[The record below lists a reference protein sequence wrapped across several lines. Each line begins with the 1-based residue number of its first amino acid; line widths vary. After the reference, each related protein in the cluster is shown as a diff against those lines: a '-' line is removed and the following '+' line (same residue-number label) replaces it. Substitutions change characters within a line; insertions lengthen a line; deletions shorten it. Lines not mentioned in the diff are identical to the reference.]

1 MQKVD
6 VRENPAK
13 RENRIKQQW
22 DEQNVFQQSIT
33 NRNNSPSFV
42 FYDGPPTANGMPH
55 AGHVLGRVIK
65 DFVARYKTMRGY
77 QVRRKAG
84 WDTHGLPVELGVEKQ
99 LGISGKQ
106 QIEDYGVE
114 KFIKKCKESVFT
126 YEREWKK
133 FTEAIGYWVDMEDPY
148 VTLNNTYIESEWH
161 ILSTLHKKGLLY
173 KGYRVT
179 PYCPSCQTSL
189 SSHELAQGYK
199 DVKDLT
205 VTAKF
210 KIKDSENE
218 YFLGWTTTPWTL
230 PANVGLA
237 VNPETTYVKVGQNGE
252 IYVVAKNRLSHV
264 MSGDYSLISEHQ
276 GEEFVGLSYTPPFSF
291 VQVKNGYKVI
301 AGDFV
306 TEDSGTGIVHIA
318 PAYGEDDF
326 RVAKA
331 NHLDLVNVVDRAGR
345 YTEQVK
351 PLAGKFVKDCD
362 VEIIKMLANDGLLF
376 DKKKVEHSYPHCWRC
391 DSPLLYYAMEGWFI
405 KTTAIKDVLLKN
417 NESVEWHPD
426 HIKHGRFGKFLENV
440 VDWNLGRNRYWGT
453 PLNIWVCEQCGH
465 EYAPDSIKDLRE
477 KAIETVHED
486 IELHKPYVDGIT
498 LRCPDCGHEM
508 KRTTEVIDVWF
519 DSGSMPFAQYHYP
532 FENKELFESQFPA
545 DFIAEGID
553 QTRGWFYSLLAVSSL
568 YKGKAPYKRVLSLG
582 HILDEDG
589 RKMSKSKGNVID
601 PMELVSEFGADALR
615 WALLS
620 DSAPWNSK
628 RFSKQVVNQAKSKLV
643 DTLVN
648 VHSFYTLYASI
659 DQFDPK
665 TDPQGKQTTLDQWIL
680 SRLNTVIGLVKDNL
694 DRYEFTGAARELSNF
709 VNELSN
715 WYIRRSRARFWSEG
729 LNEDK
734 LAAYHTLNQVL
745 VKLSQLLAP
754 FTPFIADD
762 IYSNLTGKSVHLS
775 DFPESDLSR
784 INRSLE
790 EEMGEV
796 LAVIETARSLR
807 NTEGIKTKQP
817 LSELFVIPNQNVAVD
832 YLLSYSD
839 IVKEEINVKTFD
851 VLQDDYRFVNYQ
863 LKLNFATAGRK
874 YGKNSPLLQK
884 YLQGLSNQEARKV
897 VAQGFAETKL
907 PSDKDVRVTLEDVVV
922 EKKTTEHMALAS
934 DQKQTIILNTEINN
948 ELRNEGFA
956 RELIRSV
963 QEYRKEL
970 NLPIEKRADVAFES
984 SAYVQEII
992 RDFDQL
998 LRDNL
1003 LVNTITFSKGE
1014 NATKYITVNGERI
1027 GLTVH

>member
-6 VRENPAK
+6 VRENPAE
-13 RENRIKQQW
+13 REKRIKTQW
-22 DEQNVFQQSIT
+22 DEQNVFQKSIT
-33 NRNNSPSFV
+33 NRDDSPSFV

-65 DFVARYKTMRGY
+65 DFVARYKTMCGY

-114 KFIKKCKESVFT
+114 KFIKKCKDSVFT

-148 VTLNNTYIESEWH
+148 VTLDNKYIETEWH
-161 ILSTLHKKGLLY
+161 ILSTLHKKGMLY

-199 DVKDLT
+199 NVKDLT

-210 KIKDSENE
+210 KIKDTQNE

-237 VNPETTYVKVGQNGE
+237 VNPETTYVKISQNGE
-252 IYVVAKNRLSHV
+252 IYVVAKSRLSSV
-264 MSGDYSLISEHQ
+264 MSGEYSLISEHQ
-276 GEEFVGLSYTPPFSF
+276 GQEFVGLSYTPPFSF
-291 VQVKNGYKVI
+291 AQVKNGYKVI

-306 TEDSGTGIVHIA
+306 TEESGTGIVHIA

-331 NHLDLVNVVDRAGR
+331 NHLDLVNVVDRAGC

-351 PLAGKFVKDCD
+351 PLAGLFVKNCD
-362 VEIIKMLANDGLLF
+362 VEIVKMLASVGLLF

-453 PLNIWVCEQCGH
+453 PLNVWICQHCGH

-477 KAIETVHED
+477 KAIETVSED

-498 LRCPDCGHEM
+498 LKCPDCGHEM
-508 KRTTEVIDVWF
+508 KRTKEVIDVWF

-545 DFIAEGID
+545 DVIAEGID

-582 HILDEDG
+582 HILDENG

-601 PMELVSEFGADALR
+601 PMGLVSEFGADALR

-628 RFSKQVVNQAKSKLV
+628 RFSKQVVNQAKSKMV

-648 VHSFYTLYASI
+648 IHSFFTLYASI
-659 DQFDPK
+659 DHFDPK
-665 TDPQGKQTTLDQWIL
+665 TDAQGKQTTLDQWIL
-680 SRLNTVIGLVKDNL
+680 SRLNTVTDRVKDNL
-694 DRYEFTGAARELSNF
+694 DRYEFTGAARELSTF

-734 LAAYHTLNQVL
+734 LAAYHTLYHVL

-754 FTPFIADD
+754 FMPFIAED
-762 IYSNLTGKSVHLS
+762 IFSNLTGESVHLS
-775 DFPESDLSR
+775 DFPEPDSNSV
-784 INRSLE
+784 NRLLE

-796 LAVIETARSLR
+796 LEVVETARALR

-817 LSELFVIPNQNVAVD
+817 LSELFVIPNQNVTVD

-839 IVKEEINVKTFD
+839 IVKEEINVKTFH
-851 VLQDDYRFVNYQ
+851 VLKDDQRFVNYH

-874 YGKNSPLLQK
+874 YGKNSPFLQK
-884 YLQGLSNQEARKV
+884 YLQSLGNKEARNF

-907 PSDKDVRVTLEDVVV
+907 PDNEGVRVALEDLVI

-934 DQKQTIILNTEINN
+934 DTKQTIILNTEISD

-970 NLPIEKRADVAFES
+970 NLPIEKRININFES
-984 SAYVQEII
+984 SAFVQTVV
-992 RDFDQL
+992 RDFDHL
-998 LRDNL
+998 LRENL
-1003 LVNTITFSKGE
+1003 LVNTIEFGNE
-1014 NATKYITVNGERI
+1014 VHAAKYVAVNGERI
-1027 GLTVH
+1027 GITVH